1 MPTINQLIRKGR
13 EKVVNKSTAPILQ
26 QSPQKRGV
34 CLSVKPRRPRSPL
47 PRCAKSPVFV

>member
-26 QSPQKRGV
+26 GCP
-34 CLSVKPRRPRSPL
+34 
-47 PRCAKSPVFV
+47 